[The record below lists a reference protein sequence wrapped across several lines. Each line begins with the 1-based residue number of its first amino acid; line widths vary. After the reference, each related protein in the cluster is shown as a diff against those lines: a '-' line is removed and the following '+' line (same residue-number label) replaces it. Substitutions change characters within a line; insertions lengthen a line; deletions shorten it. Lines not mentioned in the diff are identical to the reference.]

1 MKQSEVILPFCSGIS
16 EVTES
21 YSAAM
26 KSAAEPQ
33 GLPEKSIEEKAS
45 LFTEN
50 LRTDHSTAV
59 GKMQDGLQYLTYLVI
74 ATSIPAAV

>member
-1 MKQSEVILPFCSGIS
+1 MKQSEVTIPFCSGIS
-16 EVTES
+16 DITES

-26 KSAAEPQ
+26 KSAAESQ

-50 LRTDHSTAV
+50 LRNDHSTAM
-59 GKMQDGLQYLTYLVI
+59 GKLQDGLQYLTYLVI
-74 ATSIPAAV
+74 STSMPAAA